1 MKLLRQ
7 WEFLLVLTISSCLA
21 HRNNDFNYAEAL
33 WQDSDFKNA
42 IVFYDKAIGSGTL
55 SDDEL
60 AASYYNIAIF
70 LFMSFRAE
78 ESIEFA
84 NKVLKIQ
91 PNHTGSLSLRALAED
106 FLGHD
111 ELALSDWAKLL
122 SLNPKDC
129 YVYYDRS
136 FFFSTRGQYDRAV
149 EDMEMY
155 LKLNPDDSI
164 ELKTLEELKATLNSQ
179 RQREDNVRQRDIKKA
194 PVKTGMET

>member
-1 MKLLRQ
+1 
-7 WEFLLVLTISSCLA
+7 LA
-21 HRNNDFNYAEAL
+21 HGNNDFQYAEAL

-42 IVFYDKAIGSGTL
+42 MVFYDKAIGSGTL

-60 AASYYNIAIF
+60 AASYYSMAIYF
-70 LFMSFRAE
+70 FMNFRVK
-78 ESIEFA
+78 ESIKLA

-91 PNHTGSLSLRALAED
+91 PDHIGSLSLRALAQD
-106 FLGHD
+106 FSGHD

-136 FFFSTRGQYDRAV
+136 FFFSKRGQYDKAV

-155 LKLNPDDSI
+155 LKLNPDDTT
-164 ELKTLEELKATLNSQ
+164 ELRTLDELKAKLNSQ
-179 RQREDNVRQRDIKKA
+179 QQRENNVRQRD
-194 PVKTGMET
+194 V